1 MLSLSLAS
9 LTFESAKEK
18 NHPVN
23 HDKIPIYYNNS
34 LSNRQVMHWW
44 ALFFDGIRLQKLLNF
59 ILRLSKLT
67 KIVFDIP

>member
-1 MLSLSLAS
+1 MLSLILAS

-18 NHPVN
+18 NHPFN
-23 HDKIPIYYNNS
+23 HDNIPIYYNTS

-44 ALFFDGIRLQKLLNF
+44 ALFFGGIRLQKLLNF

-67 KIVFDIP
+67 KIAFYMP